1 MKILRNLGLSYL
13 LAIAAIAVLMT
24 KTLYPL
30 HRVVA
35 FSLFGL
41 SWIPFMLSFRYRSAR
56 LRLYKREVR
65 KRWRNY
71 APYAGVALLLA
82 IFAYAAWVLVPVDD
96 SPLVHM
102 SEADLERNMKQDL
115 VGARILHERTDAL
128 LDWIEKERFLE
139 KQVSDLDSGD
149 RQEIAGIWNQFLTAS
164 LELEILKQTY
174 KGFHHID
181 YVARPEQHAEAFLVA
196 FSAFVTQYHATLRL
210 VNMVGDNDFMATFL
224 NESNDDLRTPSGS
237 FAATARQLT
246 RPDILLRLNA
256 GSVYLRLVRKD
267 LERDTEL
274 LSMLEGAIKN
284 VFIGLG
290 THPEIFIEKP
300 LELFE
305 RKAFS
310 VWLPF
315 QREVALRMS
324 HIRGTRRPYFIT
336 EEIIGPFRGRL
347 QPGDIMLERRSWHM
361 TNAGIPGFWPH
372 AALYVGT
379 PGEMD
384 AFFGALPELN
394 GTSPS
399 ETIAARYPQA
409 YEQMSKMTAEG
420 WNYRVIEAI
429 EPGVVLTAL
438 EKSANADYLAVLRPR
453 VSKAAKFKAV
463 MNAIRWLGLPY
474 DYNFDFSTDSAF
486 VCSEVVYKAYLD
498 SEGLELRP
506 IVSSGRLLLP
516 PNFLAKKFAEEY
528 EKPEQEFDLVL
539 FLDGI
544 EKTQTVAER
553 DAAEFSKTW
562 SRPKWEL
569 MHE

>member
-1 MKILRNLGLSYL
+1 MKIVRNIGLSYL
-13 LAIAAIAVLMT
+13 LVIAAIAVLMT

-30 HRVVA
+30 HRVLA
-35 FSLFGL
+35 FALFGL
-41 SWIPFMLSFRYRSAR
+41 SWIPLMLSFRYRNAR

-65 KRWRNY
+65 KQWKQY

-82 IFAYAAWVLVPVDD
+82 LFAYMSWVLVPFDD

-102 SEADLERNMKQDL
+102 TEADLERNTQRDITI
-115 VGARILHERTDAL
+115 ARTLHQRTDAL
-128 LDWIEKERFLE
+128 LDWIDEERILE
-139 KQVSDLDSGD
+139 KQVSNLDSED

-164 LELEILKQTY
+164 LELEILKQSY

-196 FSAFVTQYHATLRL
+196 FSAFVTQYYATLRL
-210 VNMVGDNDFMATFL
+210 VNMVGDNDFMVTFL
-224 NESNDDLRTPSGS
+224 DESNEELETPSGS
-237 FAATARQLT
+237 FTATARQLT

-267 LERDTEL
+267 LEEGTEL
-274 LSMLEGAIKN
+274 LGLVEGTIKG

-290 THPEIFIEKP
+290 TNPEIFVEKP

-315 QREVALRMS
+315 QREMAVQLS
-324 HIRGTRRPYFIT
+324 HIRGTKRPYFIT
-336 EEIIGPFRGRL
+336 EEIIDSFKGRL

-372 AALYVGT
+372 AALYIGT
-379 PGEMD
+379 LDEMD
-384 AFFGALPELN
+384 AFFAGLPELDAA
-394 GTSPS
+394 SPG
-399 ETIAARYPQA
+399 ETIASRYPEA
-409 YEQMSKMTAEG
+409 HEKMRTITPEG

-438 EKSANADYLAVLRPR
+438 ERSANADYLAVLRPR

-463 MNAIRWLGLPY
+463 MNAISWLGLPY

-498 SEGLELRP
+498 SEEFELRP
-506 IVSSGRLLLP
+506 VVSSGRLLLP
-516 PNFLAKKFAEEY
+516 PNLLAKKFSEEFGT
-528 EKPEQEFDLVL
+528 PEQEFDLVL

-544 EKTQTVAER
+544 EKTRTVVER
-553 DAAEFSKTW
+553 DAAAFSDSW
-562 SRPKWEL
+562 SRAKWEL